1 MEENNNTVAGVQV
14 FDSPE
19 AMMAAEQPQEE
30 VQPQEA
36 PVDEGE
42 MEESPYV
49 DPEAAPVEDQDYQE
63 DPDYEDTDEGG
74 YDYTDEDIEDAVLQY
89 MSERLGTDIES
100 FDYFDEDDYEVDE
113 RLETIAR
120 FVEETGRSPEDWF
133 RYQQLN
139 PTEMDDAT
147 AIRVALANEYPNLS
161 YDELNALMS
170 NNYKLDPDQH
180 SDQDIQTSR
189 LQMKIDAQTAREAIE
204 DIRNEYA
211 APVEDEY
218 YDDDGDYEE
227 ESFINED
234 WLSVMSD
241 EVDSLEGLEFDLG
254 GGRSFTY
261 ALDDEARGELVQ
273 NNAYIDEFFEDYID
287 DAGSWDFDKL
297 NSHMAVLDNIDAIV
311 ASAYR
316 QGVGDGQKGLVE
328 KAANVSAD
336 SPGQSPQMQT
346 GNPLADQ
353 VRTLMKRGSGLT
365 FNI

>member
-1 MEENNNTVAGVQV
+1 MEENINTVAGVQV

-19 AMMAAEQPQEE
+19 AMMAAEQSQEE

-36 PVDEGE
+36 PVEDTVED
-42 MEESPYV
+42 SPYV
-49 DPEAAPVEDQDYQE
+49 DPEAAPVENEQVQE
-63 DPDYEDTDEGG
+63 SPEYEDTDQEESE
-74 YDYTDEDIEDAVLQY
+74 YSDEDIEDAVLQY
-89 MSERLGTDIES
+89 MSERLGTDIDS
-100 FDYFDEDDYEVDE
+100 FDYFEEDDYEVDE

-139 PTEMDDAT
+139 PAEMDDAT

-180 SDQDIQTSR
+180 SEQDIQRSR
-189 LQMKIDAQTAREAIE
+189 LQMKIDGQTARESIE

-211 APVEDEY
+211 APVETER
-218 YDDDGDYEE
+218 GDQGGYEE
-227 ESFINED
+227 ETFINED
-234 WLSVMSD
+234 WLATMYE
-241 EVDSLEGLEFDLG
+241 EVDNLEGLEFDLG
-254 GGRSFTY
+254 GGRSFTFS
-261 ALDDEARGELVQ
+261 LDDQVKGQLVE
-273 NNAYIDEFFEDYID
+273 NNAYIDDFFDDYID

-297 NSHMAVLDNIDAIV
+297 NSHMAVLNNIDSIV

-328 KAANVSAD
+328 RAANVSSE
-336 SPGQSPQMQT
+336 SPGQSPQMQQ

-353 VRTLMKRGSGLT
+353 VRTLMKRGGGLT

>member
-1 MEENNNTVAGVQV
+1 MEENTNTVAGVQV

-19 AMMAAEQPQEE
+19 AMMAAEQSQEE

-36 PVDEGE
+36 PVEDTV
-42 MEESPYV
+42 EESPYV
-49 DPEAAPVEDQDYQE
+49 DPEAAPAEDQDYQE
-63 DPDYEDTDEGG
+63 SPEYEDTDQEESE
-74 YDYTDEDIEDAVLQY
+74 YSDEDIEDAVLQY
-89 MSERLGTDIES
+89 MSERLGEDIDS
-100 FDYFDEDDYEVDE
+100 FDYFEEDDYEVDE

-139 PTEMDDAT
+139 PAEMDDAT

-180 SDQDIQTSR
+180 SEQDIQRSR
-189 LQMKIDAQTAREAIE
+189 LQMKIDGQTARESIE

-211 APVEDEY
+211 APVETESYDE
-218 YDDDGDYEE
+218 GGYEE
-227 ESFINED
+227 ETFIDED
-234 WLSVMSD
+234 WLATMYE
-241 EVDSLEGLEFDLG
+241 EVDNLEGLEFDLG
-254 GGRSFTY
+254 GGRSFTFS
-261 ALDDEARGELVQ
+261 LDDQVKGELVE
-273 NNAYIDEFFEDYID
+273 NNAYIDDFFEDYID

-297 NSHMAVLDNIDAIV
+297 NSHMAVLNNIDSIV

-328 KAANVSAD
+328 RAANVSSE

-353 VRTLMKRGSGLT
+353 VRTLMKRGGGLT